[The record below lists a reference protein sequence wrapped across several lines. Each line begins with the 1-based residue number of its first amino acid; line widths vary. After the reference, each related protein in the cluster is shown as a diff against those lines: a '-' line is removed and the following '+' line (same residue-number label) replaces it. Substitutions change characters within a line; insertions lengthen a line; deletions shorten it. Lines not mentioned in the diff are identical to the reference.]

1 MIIANE
7 YGKTKSIDCTEPQVI
22 TEKVVEFEENLLINN
37 VVLFKIN
44 QTKVDTYQGYLFY
57 LLNFWDKDTYVI
69 CKN

>member
-1 MIIANE
+1 M
-7 YGKTKSIDCTEPQVI
+7 EPQVI

-57 LLNFWDKDTYVI
+57 LLNF
-69 CKN
+69 